1 MVIHGAETD
10 LISLVESRTRPRTE
24 PPVWR
29 EYWNP
34 ARDSMQRVPVD
45 ATMEERFKLIMSGA
59 RGIAEVKN
67 DLITELCTGDW
78 LYLDYWGCT
87 AEVFGGVDPPGAT
100 RWEDFIS
107 PMLPHAKP
115 EPPVPLDC
123 DGSVGVETSGRYL
136 PTSANTTSMIV
147 SLRHHV
153 QDLQAMGE
161 VEVAKLERWQNFC
174 AAHPEFCVVYQIDF

>member
-1 MVIHGAETD
+1 MGTDNVELLDRRTAEIVIHGADTD

-59 RGIAEVKN
+59 SGLVEVKS
-67 DLITELCTGDW
+67 DLIRDLCTGDW
-78 LYLDYWGCT
+78 LCLDYWGCT
-87 AEVFGGVDPPGAT
+87 ADVFGGVDPPGAT

-107 PMLPHAKP
+107 PMLPHARTRTT
-115 EPPVPLDC
+115 C
-123 DGSVGVETSGRYL
+123 STGS
-136 PTSANTTSMIV
+136 
-147 SLRHHV
+147 
-153 QDLQAMGE
+153 
-161 VEVAKLERWQNFC
+161 
-174 AAHPEFCVVYQIDF
+174 